1 MSSSRHLLSSLVVS
15 MITLLLLLLRPMLLL
30 AAAWHGGTHRHWLSR
45 SGNTCRCGKNQGGA
59 GQRRQRRRLAEQQP
73 TCQRILQR
81 ICCRWLLLL
90 LLPAES
96 LEHGVRGLLAL
107 SAARLAAAARA
118 SKGCGPQASAR
129 RPDWPAEAQAQ
140 PARSCN
146 LLHGCVDW
154 QLRLAVLRERRWAG
168 KQPPERP
175 MQAACWRPPQRVA
188 ATPMR
193 SLSRG
198 LPAATQAWG
207 SGCRLPADRRQRAAC
222 RGQPEGT
229 QRSAVRSASCVED
242 LAAQRSAPG
251 TPPPLA
257 PPVPRLQR
265 PYTR

>member
-1 MSSSRHLLSSLVVS
+1 

-30 AAAWHGGTHRHWLSR
+30 AAAWHGGMHRNWLNR
-45 SGNTCRCGKNQGGA
+45 SGTMCRRGKHHGGA
-59 GQRRQRRRLAEQQP
+59 GQRRRRRRLAGLQP

-81 ICCRWLLLL
+81 ICCRWLLLLL

-118 SKGCGPQASAR
+118 SKGCGPKASAR

-146 LLHGCVDW
+146 LLHGCVDPVVW

-175 MQAACWRPPQRVA
+175 MQAACWRPPIRGWPPRRCGPFLAVCRPQHKLGGAAAGFQPTAGSEQLAEGSQRAHSVLQCA
-188 ATPMR
+188 PQLASKILQR
-193 SLSRG
+193 SG
-198 LPAATQAWG
+198 LPQA
-207 SGCRLPADRRQRAAC
+207 PRRR
-222 RGQPEGT
+222 
-229 QRSAVRSASCVED
+229 
-242 LAAQRSAPG
+242 
-251 TPPPLA
+251 
-257 PPVPRLQR
+257 
-265 PYTR
+265 